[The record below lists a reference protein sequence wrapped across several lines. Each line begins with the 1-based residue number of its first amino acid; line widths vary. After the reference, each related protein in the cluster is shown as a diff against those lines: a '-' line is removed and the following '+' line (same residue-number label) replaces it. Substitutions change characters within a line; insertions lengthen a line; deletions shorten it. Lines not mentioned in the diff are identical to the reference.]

1 MRYRQTPVED
11 EMTQQSNRRAII
23 AVTSL
28 LALSAT
34 AATSHAAERTR
45 FRGQFQATTRT
56 VIPPPAG
63 RCDDEPDHAAVVGL
77 LEAQGAG
84 DIDILGQ
91 IVDEQSQCVRAD
103 GTFFGGRFTFTNRKG
118 QSISGRFFGA
128 LVPTFNATFP
138 PATAAPAGAWIV
150 EGNVCVSGGN
160 FGRIR
165 NDCRAGR
172 YAPARGLANL
182 NLDGTG
188 DATVFID
195 QTIDIANGDRE

>member
-1 MRYRQTPVED
+1 MELL
-11 EMTQQSNRRAII
+11 SSRRAII
-23 AVTSL
+23 AITSL
-28 LALSAT
+28 LALSGTAT
-34 AATSHAAERTR
+34 TSHASERTR

-56 VIPPPAG
+56 VIPPPPG
-63 RCDDEPDHAAVVGL
+63 RCDDEPGHVPVVGL

-84 DIDILGQ
+84 DIDVLGP
-91 IVDEQSQCVRAD
+91 IIDDQSQCVRAD
-103 GTFFGGRFTFTNRKG
+103 GTFFDGRFTFANREG

-128 LVPTFNATFP
+128 LVPTFNATVP
-138 PATAAPAGAWIV
+138 PDTPAPTGAWIV
-150 EGNVCVSGGN
+150 EGNVCISGGN

-172 YAPARGLANL
+172 YEPARGLAHL

-195 QTIDIANGDRE
+195 LTIEIINRERE

>member
-1 MRYRQTPVED
+1 MK
-11 EMTQQSNRRAII
+11 RRTKRLAII
-23 AVTSL
+23 AVTGLVASG
-28 LALSAT
+28 AT
-34 AATSHAAERTR
+34 AATSRADERTR

-56 VIPPPAG
+56 VIPPPEG
-63 RCDDEPDHAAVVGL
+63 RCDDEPGHAAVVGL

-84 DIDILGQ
+84 DVDVLGQ
-91 IVDEQSQCVRAD
+91 ILDEQSQCVRAD
-103 GTFFGGRFTFTNRKG
+103 GSFFDGRFTFTNRKG

-138 PATAAPAGAWIV
+138 PETAGPAGAWIV

-172 YAPARGLANL
+172 YSPARGLAHL

-195 QTIDIANGDRE
+195 QTIDIGKRDRDW